1 MTKVSVLMPIYKTNE
16 NHLRE
21 AIESILNQTFTDFE
35 FLILDDCPDDDREA
49 IVKSYKDKRIKYSK
63 NEKNLGITPS
73 RNKLMDMAKGEYLA
87 IFDHDDI
94 SLPTRFEKQVKYLD
108 ENPEDGVVSCW
119 AENFPNGKVCKNP
132 IKNHDIKVALTDACI
147 VLHPASMIRKSVL
160 IENKIRYDVEYTPAE
175 DYELWARLIRVT
187 NFYNIPEVL
196 FNYRIHETNT
206 SKTQKNKMYN
216 ADVRIKAF
224 IRLNYPE
231 LYYEYK
237 VRLKKITKFRLFG
250 IIPFLKIVELNN
262 EKKVYLF
269 SRILLFKQKTA
280 NLLEGK

>member
-1 MTKVSVLMPIYKTNE
+1 
-16 NHLRE
+16 
-21 AIESILNQTFTDFE
+21 
-35 FLILDDCPDDDREA
+35 
-49 IVKSYKDKRIKYSK
+49 
-63 NEKNLGITPS
+63 
-73 RNKLMDMAKGEYLA
+73 
-87 IFDHDDI
+87 
-94 SLPTRFEKQVKYLD
+94 
-108 ENPEDGVVSCW
+108 
-119 AENFPNGKVCKNP
+119 
-132 IKNHDIKVALTDACI
+132 
-147 VLHPASMIRKSVL
+147 
-160 IENKIRYDVEYTPAE
+160 
-175 DYELWARLIRVT
+175 
-187 NFYNIPEVL
+187 
-196 FNYRIHETNT
+196 
-206 SKTQKNKMYN
+206 MYN